1 MRTKLVFPFSA
12 LVLLAATSAY
22 ASMGGGSTPAPMPPQ
37 STTPDVPGSSSD
49 VRRQADSWYQDAYNN
64 IAKAKR
70 ELEEGKS
77 KSADKQFRKAVERA
91 QRAVEIDS
99 TYHEAWNLI
108 GYASRSLKQYE
119 MALVAY
125 QRCLQIKPDYAP
137 AREYLAEAYLLM
149 NQPQKA
155 REQMAWLEKLGASD
169 ELVRFKAAWDDW
181 SRLHPEQSAELTTP
195 VSGTQATAASA
206 TDSTS
211 AAQKP

>member
-22 ASMGGGSTPAPMPPQ
+22 ASMGGGNTPAPTPPA
-37 STTPDVPGSSSD
+37 STTPDVSASSSD
-49 VRRQADSWYQDAYNN
+49 VRRQADSWYHDAYNA

-77 KSADKQFRKAVERA
+77 KNADKQFRKALERA

-108 GYASRSLKQYE
+108 GYGARSLRQYDL
-119 MALVAY
+119 ALGAY

-137 AREYLAEAYLLM
+137 AREYLAEAYLLL

-155 REQMAWLEKLGASD
+155 REQMAWLEKAGASD
-169 ELVRFKAAWDDW
+169 ELVRFKVAWDDW
-181 SRLHPEQSAELTTP
+181 TRLHPEQSAALSAP
-195 VSGTQATAASA
+195 ASA
-206 TDSTS
+206 TPTTAGTAADSTS